1 MNQKIAKRFDRARL
15 YLERIR
21 ESMRVRDPVQG
32 MADAAELGYQ
42 AKALYNEFHAITKAE
57 NETKP

>member
-1 MNQKIAKRFDRARL
+1 MNQKIAKRFDRART

-21 ESMRVRDPVQG
+21 ECMRVQDPVQG
-32 MADAAELGYQ
+32 MADSAELGYQ

-57 NETKP
+57 NENKP

>member
-21 ESMRVRDPVQG
+21 ESMRVRDPVKG
-32 MADAAELGYQ
+32 MADSAELLFQARMLYQ
-42 AKALYNEFHAITKAE
+42 EFEAIIKAE